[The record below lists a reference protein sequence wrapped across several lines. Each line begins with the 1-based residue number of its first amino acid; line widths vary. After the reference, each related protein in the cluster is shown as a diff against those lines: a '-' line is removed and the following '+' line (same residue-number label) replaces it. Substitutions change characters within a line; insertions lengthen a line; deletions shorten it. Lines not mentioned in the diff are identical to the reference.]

1 MKFQDVCGQEAL
13 INHMQSAIRL
23 GKISHAYIISGEKG
37 FDKLSLAEP
46 FAQAMLCSNLNKEP
60 CGECIS
66 CKKAIHHNHP
76 DIIYISHEKPNLIS
90 AKEIREQIVY
100 KG

>member
-37 FDKLSLAEP
+37 FDKLDDRAISYP
-46 FAQAMLCSNLNKEP
+46 WWKEE
-60 CGECIS
+60 GLDR
-66 CKKAIHHNHP
+66 
-76 DIIYISHEKPNLIS
+76 DIDTFWTFDLPRS
-90 AKEIREQIVY
+90 AATS
-100 KG
+100 